1 MTESGHF
8 AEGMSYLLELA
19 HLWKCDWCIGEIRW
33 LGGDLVMRHGR
44 ACAARNP
51 DGSWPPRWPL
61 PRPAPMMTPAGI
73 TTPKSKAETR
83 SARAVRLQG
92 EAKALEEQ
100 GMRRSDI
107 ARQLG
112 VGTSCVSKWL
122 NGSQH

>member
-1 MTESGHF
+1 
-8 AEGMSYLLELA
+8 
-19 HLWKCDWCIGEIRW
+19 
-33 LGGDLVMRHGR
+33 
-44 ACAARNP
+44 
-51 DGSWPPRWPL
+51 
-61 PRPAPMMTPAGI
+61 MMTPAGI
-73 TTPKSKAETR
+73 TTPKPKAETR

-112 VGTSCVSKWL
+112 VGTSFVSKWL